1 MELSDV
7 NPCAP
12 EKLEKVKREREDNDA
27 AIIRNWERSNCA
39 GVEDDDDGEDCEGE
53 DCEGEDD
60 PEDATESSVRLRAK
74 SWSGH
79 CCRFSDASRWITK
92 HEQGQGKPSKDLSEC
107 VTRALRLPPRLKR
120 VFEPE
125 EESHEEI
132 SEADLLAADPPAA
145 WQRLEPKQKDLL
157 LKAME
162 SVCTDVE
169 MAPLWAAHPP
179 VSRLSLPSDEDY
191 LGATLHVE
199 LAAAYLRLGEEGV

>member
-7 NPCAP
+7 KLE
-12 EKLEKVKREREDNDA
+12 EKLVKVKRQREDNDA
-27 AIIRNWERSNCA
+27 AIIRNWERSTCT
-39 GVEDDDDGEDCEGE
+39 GVDDDDDDEEEDCEG
-53 DCEGEDD
+53 D
-60 PEDATESSVRLRAK
+60 PEDVAESSVRSYLRAK

-79 CCRFSDASRWITK
+79 CCRFSDASRWIAK
-92 HEQGQGKPSKDLSEC
+92 HEQGQDKPSNDLSEC
-107 VTRALRLPPRLKR
+107 VMRALRLPPLLKR

-132 SEADLLAADPPAA
+132 SEADLVAAEPPPA
-145 WQRLEPKQKDLL
+145 WMRLEPKQKDLL

-162 SVCTDVE
+162 SVCTDAE

-191 LGATLHVE
+191 LTASLHLEIVDE
-199 LAAAYLRLGEEGV
+199 FLRLVDEGV